1 MKDKHVL
8 VIGSGSSIKSH
19 KKKIVKLVKDQK
31 LVTFGINYMTSLCY
45 PEYHLWTNK
54 QRYRDLGSCIDENSN
69 FLFGCGITKK
79 LIRKHY
85 AGDYE
90 TIDYTSNLK
99 EGAKEVDYYYEDGK
113 YYGYFRTAGV
123 LAIMIAYHMG
133 AKKIS
138 IVGMDGYTLHSRKQ
152 LLKGKKSHHCYG
164 KGYTD
169 DASWEKCK
177 KKDAEIYSTLE
188 DLYASGIEFE
198 IITPT
203 KFKDFYNPS
212 ALK

>member
-8 VIGSGSSIKSH
+8 IIGSGSSVRNH
-19 KKKIVKLVKDQK
+19 KNKISKLIENQK
-31 LVTFGINYMTSLCY
+31 LVTFGVNYMTLLCS

-54 QRYRDLGSCIDENSN
+54 QRYRDLGSCIDKNSK
-69 FLFGCGITKK
+69 FLFGCGMTKK

-90 TIDYTSNLK
+90 TIEYTNDFKESKSIDYRFES
-99 EGAKEVDYYYEDGK
+99 GK

-123 LAIMIAYHMG
+123 LAIMIAHFMG

-138 IVGMDGYTLHSRKQ
+138 IVGMDGYTLYSRKQ
-152 LLKGKKSHHCYG
+152 LLKGKKNHHCYG
-164 KGYTD
+164 SGYTD

-177 KKDAEIYSTLE
+177 TKDAEIYSTLR

-212 ALK
+212 VLK